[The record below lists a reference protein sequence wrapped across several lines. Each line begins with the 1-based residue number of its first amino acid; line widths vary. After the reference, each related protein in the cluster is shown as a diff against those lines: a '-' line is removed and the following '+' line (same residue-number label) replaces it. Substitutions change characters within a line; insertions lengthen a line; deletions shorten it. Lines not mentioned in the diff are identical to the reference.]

1 MRDELYKELP
11 TIEELEAEL
20 DRENSRYRLR
30 CALRSA
36 FSIMIVVA
44 AAAVL
49 ISTLCLPVLRIYGTS
64 MTPALTGGNIVV
76 AARGVGL
83 DRGDIVAFYYNNSI
97 LVKRIIALPGE
108 WIDIDGAGNVSIDGE
123 PLDEPYLSEKSL
135 GECDIE
141 FPYQVPDGRYF
152 VMGDLRSISSDSRNS
167 SVGCVAEE
175 QIVGKLFLR
184 VWPFTD
190 FGVIG

>member
-20 DRENSRYRLR
+20 GRESSRYRLR

-108 WIDIDGAGNVSIDGE
+108 WIDIDGAGNVSIDAE

-175 QIVGKLFLR
+175 QVVGKLFLR

>member
-108 WIDIDGAGNVSIDGE
+108 WIDIDGAGNISIDGE

>member
-20 DRENSRYRLR
+20 DRESSRYRLR

-108 WIDIDGAGNVSIDGE
+108 WIDIDGAGNISIDGE

>member
-20 DRENSRYRLR
+20 DRESSRYRLR

-108 WIDIDGAGNVSIDGE
+108 WIDID
-123 PLDEPYLSEKSL
+123 LSL
-135 GECDIE
+135 IH
-141 FPYQVPDGRYF
+141 
-152 VMGDLRSISSDSRNS
+152 I
-167 SVGCVAEE
+167 
-175 QIVGKLFLR
+175 
-184 VWPFTD
+184 
-190 FGVIG
+190 

>member
-20 DRENSRYRLR
+20 DRESSRYRLR

-76 AARGVGL
+76 AARGVSL

-108 WIDIDGAGNVSIDGE
+108 WIDIDGAGNISIDGE

>member
-20 DRENSRYRLR
+20 GRESSRYRLR

-123 PLDEPYLSEKSL
+123 PLDEPY
-135 GECDIE
+135 
-141 FPYQVPDGRYF
+141 QVPDGRYF

>member
-20 DRENSRYRLR
+20 DRESSRYRLR

>member
-20 DRENSRYRLR
+20 DRESSRYRLR

-108 WIDIDGAGNVSIDGE
+108 WIDIDGAGKVSIDGE